1 MSSHLFLQRKVA
13 MLVWYDIFKW
23 LGVVIVMPPNNF
35 YLFDCLRGAA
45 CSKQSRKGFM
55 LIWHA
60 VLWCI

>member
-35 YLFDCLRGAA
+35 YLFDCLSGAA

-55 LIWHA
+55 L
-60 VLWCI
+60 V